1 MSSIENRVPMELGLF
16 GIDAESLLE
25 RRCLRRS
32 TGFDAMETFNNPS
45 ENRLS
50 RKRTA
55 RKAPAGQGTSGNY
68 LISGTQVLTGCL
80 GLRATP
86 VVTKFSVPSVRF

>member
-1 MSSIENRVPMELGLF
+1 MELGLF

-45 ENRLS
+45 ENR
-50 RKRTA
+50 
-55 RKAPAGQGTSGNY
+55 
-68 LISGTQVLTGCL
+68 
-80 GLRATP
+80 
-86 VVTKFSVPSVRF
+86 